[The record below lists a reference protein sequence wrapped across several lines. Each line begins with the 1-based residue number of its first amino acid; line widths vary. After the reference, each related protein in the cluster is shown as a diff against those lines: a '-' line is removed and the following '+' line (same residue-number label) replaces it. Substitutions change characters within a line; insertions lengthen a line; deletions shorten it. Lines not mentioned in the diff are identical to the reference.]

1 MKIAVLLKMV
11 PDLVEELEVDASG
24 KALDTEELKFKLNEF
39 DDHALEEALLL
50 TSEGDEVVAFALDGD
65 GVEKLLFTA
74 LAQGASRGV
83 KLTGTQSHGSGGQAA
98 AFGATLSDGE
108 FDLILTGVQSVD
120 DREGQLGPLLAAHL
134 GLPCISVVTGI
145 SLDASVATVNKEYS
159 GGVMAEFEVELPAVL
174 GIQAARQP
182 PRYAPVSKVRQMQQ
196 NATLEEL
203 VVDSAGPGAGSE
215 VIAMAPP
222 ETGEGAKMLDN
233 ATALLEVLRA
243 EGVA

>member
-74 LAQGASRGV
+74 LAKGASRGV

-98 AFGATLSDGE
+98 AFGATLWLE
-108 FDLILTGVQSVD
+108 MKRLFFDSV
-120 DREGQLGPLLAAHL
+120 LAY
-134 GLPCISVVTGI
+134 
-145 SLDASVATVNKEYS
+145 N
-159 GGVMAEFEVELPAVL
+159 
-174 GIQAARQP
+174 
-182 PRYAPVSKVRQMQQ
+182 SKVLQDGVKGCYPSKFHDS
-196 NATLEEL
+196 EL
-203 VVDSAGPGAGSE
+203 RKFAS
-215 VIAMAPP
+215 
-222 ETGEGAKMLDN
+222 
-233 ATALLEVLRA
+233 
-243 EGVA
+243 